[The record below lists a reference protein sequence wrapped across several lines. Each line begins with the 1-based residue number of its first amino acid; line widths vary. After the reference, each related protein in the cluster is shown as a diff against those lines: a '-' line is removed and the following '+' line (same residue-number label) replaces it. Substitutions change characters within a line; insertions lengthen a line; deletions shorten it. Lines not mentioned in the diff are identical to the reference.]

1 MRTQHFLDGWSPLAI
16 GTIHFLTAILTTTA
30 NAAVQEYALL
40 EQMSHRSFDHRII
53 QLFLRHRKKDM
64 EHLDH
69 SHQILA
75 MVPQK
80 DGQFITL
87 YLKDVQVDPI
97 SILVQVTIQ
106 NLAISQYLRI
116 SLI

>member
-16 GTIHFLTAILTTTA
+16 GTIHFLIAILTTTA

-53 QLFLRHRKKDM
+53 QLFLKHRKKDM

-69 SHQILA
+69 SLQIPA

-80 DGQFITL
+80 NGQFIIL
-87 YLKDVQVDPI
+87 YLKDVPI
-97 SILVQVTIQ
+97 LILVQVTIQ
-106 NLAISQYLRI
+106 NLAISQYLHI